1 MSDYKYSDTDL
12 DAVYRVISERRDIRH
27 FLPDPVD
34 EAVLVKLLKAAHQAP
49 SVGLMEP
56 WRFIR
61 ITQQDQ
67 RDAIHA
73 CVQREALK
81 TAEALGERKEA
92 FLRLK
97 VEGVLSCGELIVLAL
112 PPDREKHVFGRR
124 TLPEM
129 DLASAACAVQNF
141 WLAARAEGLGLG
153 WVSIFEPK
161 ELSNILQMP
170 EGSLPIAILCL
181 GHVKEFYPEPLLV
194 TEKWT
199 TSEALEK
206 LVFYNRWENT
216 EDV

>member
-161 ELSNILQMP
+161 ELGNILQMP